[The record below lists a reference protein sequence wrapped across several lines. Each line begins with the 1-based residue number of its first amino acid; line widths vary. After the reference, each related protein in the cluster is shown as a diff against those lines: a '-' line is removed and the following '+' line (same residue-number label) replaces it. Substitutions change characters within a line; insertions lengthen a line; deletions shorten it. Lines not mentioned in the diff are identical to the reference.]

1 MFRKWYFYV
10 QQKIFIFNEWFL
22 YVQQMISI
30 VTKWLLHVQQM
41 IFRFSKWLLH
51 STRNLYIQQF
61 EIYVRFLLNNLKFA
75 FNEMKFIKLKSFTF
89 SKPNLDVTQ
98 YTSKAFGR
106 TKNLV
111 CKLYIQSVSIFSHF
125 SNVLCTLKR
134 WCWRAKFSV
143 SFYCP
148 NGQWTYVENWDGSSG
163 LVTSLW
169 TSTRF
174 LHEHNY
180 DLCIFL

>member
-1 MFRKWYFYV
+1 MFSNWFLYSANDFYI
-10 QQKIFIFNEWFL
+10 QQEIYIFSNLKFVFSNMRFIFN
-22 YVQQMISI
+22 
-30 VTKWLLHVQQM
+30 
-41 IFRFSKWLLH
+41 
-51 STRNLYIQQF
+51 NL
-61 EIYVRFLLNNLKFA
+61 RFA

-174 LHEHNY
+174 LDEHNY

>member
-1 MFRKWYFYV
+1 MFSNWFLYSANDFYI
-10 QQKIFIFNEWFL
+10 QQEIYIFSNLKFVFSNMRFIFN
-22 YVQQMISI
+22 
-30 VTKWLLHVQQM
+30 
-41 IFRFSKWLLH
+41 
-51 STRNLYIQQF
+51 NL
-61 EIYVRFLLNNLKFA
+61 RFA